1 MKNYPI
7 HERLLVGSLLAM
19 AAGGLDAYTYLEHG
33 EVFAGLQTG
42 NFILLGIHLTK
53 DGLSRS
59 LHYLVPIAAF
69 ALGTILIRI
78 LQQGFEKNE
87 SLKNRQLF
95 VLGWEILL
103 IWLTALVAP
112 VVPDMLASA
121 MVSLA
126 AAAQLQEFRKL
137 KGGPF
142 TSLMMTGNLRTLA
155 ESYWNA
161 LSGGNR
167 GALKKGNDTLA
178 IVVAFVFGAALTG
191 NLAERFG
198 ERTVLVSSVFLL
210 IAAVIIFQDQRKQI
224 ITK

>member
-7 HERLLVGSLLAM
+7 HERLLVGTLLAM
-19 AAGGLDAYTYLEHG
+19 AAGGLDAYTYLQHG

-53 DGLSRS
+53 DGFGGV
-59 LHYLVPIAAF
+59 LHYLVPIFSF

-78 LQQGFEKNE
+78 LQQRFEKNE

-112 VVPDMLASA
+112 LVPDMLASA

-161 LSGGNR
+161 LSGGDR
-167 GALKKGNDTLA
+167 TALKKGNDTLA
-178 IVVAFVFGAALTG
+178 IIAAFVFGAALTG
-191 NLAERFG
+191 NLVGHFG
-198 ERTVLVSSVFLL
+198 DRTVVISSLFLL
-210 IAAVIIFQDQRKQI
+210 VAVGIILLDHRKKAAVK
-224 ITK
+224 